1 MLAARK
7 TPWWRLVMKR
17 VTLALASLALVG
29 ISPALAQ
36 YYVPRPPAPIGP
48 MAADDV
54 LDIVEG
60 MGLRPVGPA
69 MPNGPFLVQ
78 RARDDY
84 GRLLLVTVDAR
95 RSQVVAVEA
104 AGMRRGPYARYAG
117 FGPQRRIYP
126 GYAIDPDDEF
136 AAPGSVMA
144 PRAYPVQPPHAAAP
158 PNVHQLPHAQ
168 PPQKRATKS
177 AAIPQQRTPVPRK
190 RPASAPEQAAAGSVE
205 PVAPPAPAASP
216 ATSAAPAAPAAT
228 HNATPPVTPLE

>member
-1 MLAARK
+1 
-7 TPWWRLVMKR
+7 MKR

-48 MAADDV
+48 MAIDDV

-69 MPNGPFLVQ
+69 MPHGPFLVQ

-84 GRLLLVTVDAR
+84 GRLLHVTVDAR
-95 RSQVVAVEA
+95 RQQVIAIEA
-104 AGMRRGPYARYAG
+104 AGMPRGPYARYAG
-117 FGPQRRIYP
+117 YGPQRRVMHP
-126 GYAIDPDDEF
+126 GYAIDPDDDEL

-144 PRAYPVQPPHAAAP
+144 PRAHPVQPHAVAP
-158 PNVHQLPHAQ
+158 PPVIYQQQPQAQ
-168 PPQKRATKS
+168 QPKKRATKS
-177 AAIPQQRTPVPRK
+177 AAVPPQRTPVPRK

-205 PVAPPAPAASP
+205 PVAPAPAAP
-216 ATSAAPAAPAAT
+216 AQPEPSAAPAAPPAN
-228 HNATPPVTPLE
+228 NAITPVTPLE